1 MMSLG
6 QNSFVRNPLSDES
19 AASTAAALSR
29 MLGPLRRAVLR
40 ATRAAEGLPDLPDTY
55 IEILRA
61 VAGSPD
67 ISPRAI
73 ADRLGLARPTV
84 SNLIQ
89 RMKREGLLNLVRNAD
104 DARVVHV
111 TVTDVAAGLLSRYDT
126 ASERIV
132 SAALDQLAAR
142 ERSAVT
148 AAMPAL
154 THLHVILNA
163 RQPNGET

>member
-1 MMSLG
+1 
-6 QNSFVRNPLSDES
+6 
-19 AASTAAALSR
+19 

-40 ATRAAEGLPDLPDTY
+40 ATRAAEGLPDLPEAH
-55 IEILRA
+55 IEIMRA
-61 VAGSPD
+61 VADSPD

-89 RMKREGLLNLVRNAD
+89 TMKREGLLTLVRSAD

-111 TVTDVAAGLLSRYDT
+111 TVTDFAAGLLRRYDT
-126 ASERIV
+126 ANERIV
-132 SAALDQLAAR
+132 SAALDQLNPK
-142 ERSAVT
+142 EWSAVT

-154 THLHVILNA
+154 THLQAILTA
-163 RQPNGET
+163 RPQTHAT

>member
-1 MMSLG
+1 
-6 QNSFVRNPLSDES
+6 
-19 AASTAAALSR
+19 

-111 TVTDVAAGLLSRYDT
+111 TVTDVAAGLLSRYDA

-154 THLHVILNA
+154 TQLHAILNA
-163 RQPNGET
+163 REPNDTT